1 MSFGGVIAIISHSSN
16 YFDFRHSENGEMA
29 KKIIILVIFAIVNIF
44 QKFNGDIGEMISSFS
59 LFLPTSKVY

>member
-29 KKIIILVIFAIVNIF
+29 TKFAILVIFAFVNIL
-44 QKFNGDIGEMISSFS
+44 QNFNGVIGEIILLFS
-59 LFLPTSKVY
+59 LFLPTSKLY